1 MASSAAIP
9 VLHAVQ
15 PQTHAWPFPEA
26 WLPERLVH
34 TGTQRACDGAA
45 ETTPTSSIRNHII
58 PSAMLRVLVQSIVE

>member
-1 MASSAAIP
+1 
-9 VLHAVQ
+9 V
-15 PQTHAWPFPEA
+15 QTHAWPFPEA